1 MREISQLHDT
11 PSSISLLVHYTS
23 AACCFSQEEEKKW
36 GGRLPS
42 DKDGKTKYGRCT
54 CTGEEK
60 KSPCRL
66 VHDSM
71 GRQRTSVRC
80 VMYSWT
86 HRRELLQFRTQLEN
100 VQIVHI
106 LTNKILFVGPKLCF
120 SHSTHGKLGWFPP
133 GRKPAT
139 TGSRYLASSIALL
152 PDLDEIS
159 AGF

>member
-1 MREISQLHDT
+1 MTHLPH
-11 PSSISLLVHYTS
+11 VVAHKKKKKK
-23 AACCFSQEEEKKW
+23 KKW
-36 GGRLPS
+36 RGRLPS

-80 VMYSWT
+80 IMYSWT

-100 VQIVHI
+100 VQIVYI
-106 LTNKILFVGPKLCF
+106 EKNKILFVGPKLCF

-133 GRKPAT
+133 ERKPAT